1 MSLSPPLNPPVSELP
16 RTLAADLPAA
26 PPGEPVRLQGWVHR
40 RRELARVTFLVVRD
54 RTGLAQVVLPPD
66 AWRVMFWLAT
76 IPAAL
81 LAFGEHAVE
90 RLTTVNGCLTEPM
103 MLTLSIHHIKL
114 CCCFHLSK
122 SASLLPG
129 CSCRFA
135 VCAGEPAV
143 AVCQ

>member
-1 MSLSPPLNPPVSELP
+1 VSDTVCRLC
-16 RTLAADLPAA
+16 RVQLLQIA
-26 PPGEPVRLQGWVHR
+26 PPEVRGMLGSLNQLTICIGI
-40 RRELARVTFLVVRD
+40 LGALVVN
-54 RTGLAQVVLPPD
+54 VVLPPD

-114 CCCFHLSK
+114 CCCFHLSE